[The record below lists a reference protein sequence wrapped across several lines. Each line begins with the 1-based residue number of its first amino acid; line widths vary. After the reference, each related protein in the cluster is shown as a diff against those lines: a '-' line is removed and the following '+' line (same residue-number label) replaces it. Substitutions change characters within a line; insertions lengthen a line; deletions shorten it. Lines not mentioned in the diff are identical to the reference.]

1 MILWP
6 ELRSSEGQ
14 SGVKGQR
21 PLHAGG
27 SLRGTLVQESPLS
40 TRQLEAKAL
49 KKLAPC
55 SGRVASV

>member
-21 PLHAGG
+21 PLHAGENAQ
-27 SLRGTLVQESPLS
+27 RGTLVQESPLG
-40 TRQLEAKAL
+40 TRQLEVKAQKNWL
-49 KKLAPC
+49 L
-55 SGRVASV
+55 VAV